1 MNEAKRIM
9 ADRLFHELDLD
20 HDGHVTKTEVNTS
33 HTQQQQWRGDKIDRP
48 KRAPCKHLDATLS
61 VC

>member
-1 MNEAKRIM
+1 MLPGENMNEAKRIM

-33 HTQQQQWRGDKIDRP
+33 HTQQRRGNKSPTNRYV
-48 KRAPCKHLDATLS
+48 RHANT
-61 VC
+61 